1 MATAHRD
8 WHRRLTVID
17 DSPAMLELL
26 GDVLRGDG
34 AEIRLLDSDVTLQD
48 LEGPVPDLL
57 MIDLR
62 LGGDRLRG
70 LELIRDVRSHPALGG
85 VPIVV
90 CSAALDAIARHQEEL
105 QMIPSLWVLPKPFTL
120 DDLES
125 CVDEALGVPWEAE
138 TAS

>member
-62 LGGDRLRG
+62 LGGDRLREIYLLSDTRG
-70 LELIRDVRSHPALGG
+70 LREVRARLRGHRCLEIDHLALW
-85 VPIVV
+85 
-90 CSAALDAIARHQEEL
+90 L
-105 QMIPSLWVLPKPFTL
+105 
-120 DDLES
+120 
-125 CVDEALGVPWEAE
+125 
-138 TAS
+138 

>member
-1 MATAHRD
+1 MATAHRE

-26 GDVLRGDG
+26 GDVLRAEGT
-34 AEIRLLDSDVTLQD
+34 EIRLLGSDATLQD

-62 LGGDRLRG
+62 LGGERLRG
-70 LELIRDVRSHPALGG
+70 LDLIRDVRSQPPLRC

-90 CSAALDAIARHQEEL
+90 CSASLDAIARHADEL
-105 QMIPSLWVLPKPFTL
+105 QAIPRLRVLPKPFTL

-125 CVDEALGVPWEAE
+125 CVEEALGDRWEAE
-138 TAS
+138 TAT